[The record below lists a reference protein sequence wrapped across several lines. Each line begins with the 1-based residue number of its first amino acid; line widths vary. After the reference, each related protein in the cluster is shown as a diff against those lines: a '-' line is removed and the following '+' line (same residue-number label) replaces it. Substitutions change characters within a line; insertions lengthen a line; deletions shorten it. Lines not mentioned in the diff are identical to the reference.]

1 MNDPFDHQGWP
12 TLDDW
17 AKAKHPDTK
26 CNVTELARK
35 AKAMLE
41 SESQTRLLVIPDEFR
56 KMNQVEW
63 QQLSGLLRYP

>member
-1 MNDPFDHQGWP
+1 
-12 TLDDW
+12 
-17 AKAKHPDTK
+17 
-26 CNVTELARK
+26 
-35 AKAMLE
+35 MLE